1 MQFLEGHCGVVRETE
16 EKGAREEVVCTVGV
30 PHGNWCQFRLRQWE
44 TKQLTTSRIPSLIV
58 IYNMRL

>member
-44 TKQLTTSRIPSLIV
+44 TKQLTQHQGFPLLLLYII
-58 IYNMRL
+58 

>member
-1 MQFLEGHCGVVRETE
+1 MQFLEGHCGVLRETE

-44 TKQLTTSRIPSLIV
+44 TKQLTQHQGFPFLLLYII
-58 IYNMRL
+58 